1 MPKEYSHFSVLLNES
16 IEALNIKEDGIYV
29 DCTLGGGGHSSKIL
43 EKLTTG
49 KLYCF
54 DQDEYAI
61 KVATEKLSKI
71 SDNFEIIYSNFVNIK
86 SSLNELG
93 IEKVDGI
100 LYDLGVSSFQLDM
113 GERGFSYNSDAL
125 LDMRM
130 DQNAYL
136 TAKIVVNEYS
146 LEELTKIFYD
156 YGEEKFSYLIA
167 KKIVNSRNV
176 KPINTTFELV
186 EIIKSA
192 LPASV
197 LRKSKHPAKKI
208 FQAIRIEVNK
218 ELSVFQKSLEDA
230 FELLNDEGR
239 IVVITFHSLEDR
251 LCKRMFK
258 EKTTVNL
265 PADMPIIPK
274 EYLPKYELVLKKALV
289 PSAEELSVNNR
300 SHSAKLRAIK
310 KIKED

>member
-71 SDNFEIIYSNFVNIK
+71 NNNFEIIYSNFSNIK
-86 SSLNELG
+86 SSLSELG
-93 IEKVDGI
+93 VEKVDGI

-113 GERGFSYNSDAL
+113 GERGFSYNSDAE

-136 TAKIVVNEYS
+136 TAKNVVNEYS
-146 LEELTKIFYD
+146 LDELTKIFYD

-167 KKIVNSRNV
+167 KKIVAARSV

-186 EIIKSA
+186 DIIKSA
-192 LPASV
+192 LPAAI

-230 FELLNDEGR
+230 FGLLNDEGR

-258 EKTTVNL
+258 EKSTVNL

-274 EYLPKYELVLKKALV
+274 EYLPKYELVFKKAV
-289 PSAEELSVNNR
+289 IPSDEELSVNNR
-300 SHSAKLRAIK
+300 SHSAKMRAIR

>member
-1 MPKEYSHFSVLLNES
+1 VLLNES

-71 SDNFEIIYSNFVNIK
+71 NNNFEIIYSNFSNIK

-93 IEKVDGI
+93 VEKVDGI

-113 GERGFSYNSDAL
+113 GERGFSYNSDAE

-136 TAKIVVNEYS
+136 TAKNVVNEYS
-146 LEELTKIFYD
+146 LDELTKIFYD

-167 KKIVNSRNV
+167 KKIVAARSV

-186 EIIKSA
+186 DIIKSA
-192 LPASV
+192 LPAAI

-230 FELLNDEGR
+230 FGLLNDEGR

-258 EKTTVNL
+258 EKSTVNL

-274 EYLPKYELVLKKALV
+274 EYLPKYELVFKKAV
-289 PSAEELSVNNR
+289 IPSDEELSVNNR
-300 SHSAKLRAIK
+300 SHSAKMRAIR